1 MAAIDR
7 ELETAQELEIGRA
20 IGRDWIP
27 TIVREEAAIPRGI
40 DLTTVPEIGLIGSTD
55 PVPATTSSTIARTG

>member
-1 MAAIDR
+1 MIDRGLEIGR

-20 IGRDWIP
+20 IGLDWIP
-27 TIVREEAAIPRGI
+27 IIVREEATA
-40 DLTTVPEIGLIGSTD
+40 PEIGLIGSTV